1 MSAGGHRMSA
11 TAPSAPVADLG
22 FAKRTTLTIAASQ
35 AIVGAAAPV
44 AISMGGL
51 AGHYL
56 LGADK
61 TLSTLPVTGFNIGVA
76 LGALPA
82 AMLMRAVGRRNG
94 FVSGAMVTALG
105 GAIAALGLFE
115 TSFWLFA
122 TGLLVIGLGGAFVQQ
137 YRFAAADASPKIFKP
152 KAISWVL
159 GGGVFAAIIGPQ
171 AVIHT
176 KNLFAPVEFAGAFVA
191 VIGLGLLGALI
202 LSTLKIADHVEPVAA
217 NAPPAAPERSLGA
230 IVGQPR
236 FLVAFICGVTS
247 YALMSF
253 LMTGAPLAM
262 VGCGYSAEQATL
274 GISWHVMAM
283 FAPSFVTGNLIA
295 RFGKETIVAAGLL
308 ILIVC
313 GLVALS
319 GIALWQFWL
328 ALILLGVGWNFG
340 FIGATAMLTDTYT
353 PAEKNKV
360 QGVHDFALFGT
371 VAFASL
377 MSGATLNWFGETA
390 EAGWVA
396 LNWILLPVASICL
409 VLLAGFVLR
418 DRRLAARRG

>member
-1 MSAGGHRMSA
+1 MTVA
-11 TAPSAPVADLG
+11 TDASPLSDLAH
-22 FAKRTTLTIAASQ
+22 AKRTTLTIASSQ
-35 AIVGAAAPV
+35 AVVGAAAPV
-44 AISMGGL
+44 AIALGGL
-51 AGHYL
+51 AGHHL

-61 TLSTLPVTGFNIGVA
+61 TLATLPVTGFNIGVA

-94 FVSGAMVTALG
+94 FVSGATVTALG
-105 GAIAALGLFE
+105 GALAALGLFE
-115 TSFWLFA
+115 ASFWLFA
-122 TGLLVIGLGGAFVQQ
+122 MGLMVIGLGGAFVQQ
-137 YRFAAADASPKIFKP
+137 YRFAAADASPPLFKP

-159 GGGVFAAIIGPQ
+159 CGGVFAAVIGPQ

-176 KNLFAPVEFAGAFVA
+176 RNLFAPVEFAGAFVA
-191 VIGLGLLGALI
+191 VIGLGLLGAAI
-202 LSTLKIADHVEPVAA
+202 LSTLRIADHVEPAGPD
-217 NAPPAAPERSLGA
+217 APPAASERALGA
-230 IVGQPR
+230 IVAQPR
-236 FLVAFICGVTS
+236 FLVAFTCGVTS

-262 VGCGYSAEQATL
+262 VGCGFSAEQATL

-283 FAPSFVTGNLIA
+283 FAPSFVTGHLIA
-295 RFGKETIVAAGLL
+295 RFGKETVVAAGLA

-313 GLVALS
+313 ALVALS

-340 FIGATAMLTDTYT
+340 FIGATAMITDTYT
-353 PAEKNKV
+353 AAEKNKV

-377 MSGATLNWFGETA
+377 MSGAMLNWFGETA
-390 EAGWVA
+390 EMGWMA
-396 LNWILLPVASICL
+396 LNWILLPVATACL
-409 VLLAGFVLR
+409 VLLAAFVLN
-418 DRRLAARRG
+418 DRRAAARGA

>member
-1 MSAGGHRMSA
+1 MTVA
-11 TAPSAPVADLG
+11 TAASPFCDLAH
-22 FAKRTTLTIAASQ
+22 AKRATLTIAASQ
-35 AIVGAAAPV
+35 AVVGAAAPV
-44 AISMGGL
+44 AISLGGL
-51 AGHYL
+51 AGHHL

-61 TLSTLPVTGFNIGVA
+61 ALATLPVTGFNIGVA

-94 FVSGAMVTALG
+94 FVSGATVTALG

-122 TGLLVIGLGGAFVQQ
+122 MGLMVIGLGGAFVQQ
-137 YRFAAADASPKIFKP
+137 YRFAAADASPKLFKP

-159 GGGVFAAIIGPQ
+159 GGGVFAAVIGPQ

-202 LSTLKIADHVEPVAA
+202 LSTLRIADHAEPAGA
-217 NAPPAAPERSLGA
+217 GAPPAAPERALGA
-230 IVGQPR
+230 IVARPR
-236 FLVAFICGVTS
+236 FLVAFTCGVTS

-262 VGCGYSAEQATL
+262 VGCGFSAEQATL

-283 FAPSFVTGNLIA
+283 FAPSFVTGHLIA
-295 RFGKETIVAAGLL
+295 RFGKEAVVAAGLA

-313 GLVALS
+313 ALVALS

-340 FIGATAMLTDTYT
+340 FIGATAMITDTYT
-353 PAEKNKV
+353 AAEKNKV

-377 MSGATLNWFGETA
+377 MSGVTLNWFGETA
-390 EAGWVA
+390 QAGWIA
-396 LNWILLPVASICL
+396 LNLILLPVALACL
-409 VLLAGFVLR
+409 ALLAAFVLH
-418 DRRLAARRG
+418 DRHAAARGA